1 MEELFF
7 WDDRPAYPCACFFR
21 AEFRGELNR
30 VALEAAIDRALRQ
43 YPLLCSKVQFDSAGR
58 LQWLVSAEPQFMI
71 CWKQAGEGQQ
81 LPKARRID
89 LCVETG
95 IRFYATTGGGRSVLV
110 IHFHHACSDALGI
123 MRFLRDTLRAY
134 HGTGVAMQPAAL
146 NQNDLAVVPS
156 RRSRW
161 WPPSRMP
168 QALWR
173 AWQIARRK
181 PLSLSSDRPSDPDSA
196 LHEDYPTAIWQTL
209 DTAETALLAR
219 AASRQKV
226 TFNDLLL
233 RDLLLALADWR
244 SADGIAGQN
253 GWVRI
258 LVPELTERARAL
270 PGSTSDPVSTLFLD
284 VHSDRIRSPD
294 LLLKIHGEMMAKK
307 LAGDGDLLRLGAALD
322 RRMGGNLAR
331 HVRANKCLF
340 TTVFSNLG
348 KVPMD
353 APDPS
358 QSLTLES
365 VQGVHVVRLYSPVN
379 FMVMTVAGCL
389 SLTMSFD
396 SRVIQRAGAED
407 LFQGL
412 LGKLRE
418 SAQTA
423 L

>member
-21 AEFRGELNR
+21 AELLGELNR
-30 VALEAAIDRALRQ
+30 ADLEAAIGRTLRS
-43 YPLLCSKVQFDSAGR
+43 YPLLCSKVQFDSGGR
-58 LQWLVSAEPQFMI
+58 LQWLVPDEPQFII
-71 CWKQAGEGQQ
+71 CWERAGEGQQ

-89 LCVETG
+89 LCVEIG
-95 IRFYATTGGGRSVLV
+95 IRFYATNGGDRSVLV

-123 MRFLRDTLRAY
+123 MRFLRDLLRAC
-134 HGTGVAMQPAAL
+134 HDPHAAVQSASLNQSNPAA
-146 NQNDLAVVPS
+146 VPS
-156 RRSRW
+156 RRNRW

-168 QALWR
+168 KALWR

-181 PLSLSSDRPSDPDSA
+181 PLSLSSGELPHPDSA
-196 LHEDYPTAIWQTL
+196 LHEDYPTAVWETL
-209 DTAETALLAR
+209 ESAETTGLAR
-219 AASRQKV
+219 AAARQKV

-233 RDLLLALADWR
+233 RDLLLALAEWR
-244 SADGIAGQN
+244 PGIAGQD

-258 LVPELTERARAL
+258 LVPELTESARAL
-270 PGSTSDPVSTLFLD
+270 PGSTPDAVSTLFLD
-284 VHSDRIRSPD
+284 IHPNSIRSPD
-294 LLLKIHGEMMAKK
+294 LLRTVHREMMEKK

-322 RRMGGNLAR
+322 RSLGGNLAR

-348 KVPMD
+348 IVPMD
-353 APDPS
+353 SPEPS

-365 VQGVHVVRLYSPVN
+365 VHGVHVVRPFSPVN
-379 FMVMTVAGCL
+379 FMVMTVAGRL

-396 SRVIQRAGAED
+396 SRAIQRAEADD

-418 SAQTA
+418 SAQSEI
-423 L
+423 